1 MNFSM
6 IRYVTGWILNIEAA
20 FMLLP
25 LIISVIYQEQQG
37 FAFLGVMLLC
47 ALCGVLLV
55 LKKPKNT
62 TIFAK
67 EGFVSAALCWIVM
80 SLFGA
85 LPFVFSGD
93 IPDFTNALFETISGF
108 TTTGASILPAVE
120 PLSHC
125 CLFWRSFTHW
135 IGGMGVIVFLLTIL
149 PMAGGSCIHLL
160 RAESPGPSVGKLV
173 PRMRHTAGILYI
185 IYIALTVLE
194 ILLLL
199 LCGMDWFSAITLS
212 FGTAGTGGFGVLSTS
227 FMTYPT
233 VVRVI
238 VTVFMLVFGVNF
250 NIYFL
255 ILNRKF
261 MDALKSEEL
270 RYYLIVVGAST
281 LLITLNILS
290 LFDSFWEALEH
301 AFFQV
306 GSIITTTGFASA
318 DFNQW
323 PALSQGIL
331 VILMFIGACAGSTG
345 GGIKVSRLL
354 ILIKSIRK
362 EVGTYIHPRSIK
374 KITIENKPIE
384 HETNRAANVY
394 MVAYLLIFAASFL
407 LISLDNFDF
416 TTNFTAVA
424 ATFNNIGPGL
434 SVVGPVGNFEG
445 FSAFSKYILMFD
457 MLAGRLEIF
466 PMLIL
471 FWPSTWMNSSVKRRR
486 SSEKKF
492 I

>member
-6 IRYVTGWILNIEAA
+6 IRYITGWILNVEAA

-25 LIISVIYQEQQG
+25 LAISLIYQEQQG

-47 ALCGVLLV
+47 ALIGVLLV
-55 LKKPKNT
+55 IKKPKNT

-85 LPFVFSGD
+85 LPFVLSGD
-93 IPDFTNALFETISGF
+93 IPCFTDAMFETISGF
-108 TTTGASILPAVE
+108 TTTGASILSDVE
-120 PLSHC
+120 ALSHAC
-125 CLFWRSFTHW
+125 MIWRCFTHW

-173 PRMRHTAGILYI
+173 PRMRQTAGYLYV
-185 IYIALTVLE
+185 IYIVMTVIEL
-194 ILLLL
+194 IFL
-199 LCGMDWFSAITLS
+199 LCGGMNWFDSLCIA
-212 FGTAGTGGFGVLSTS
+212 FGSAGTGGFAILNSS
-227 FMTYPT
+227 FISYSPYIQT
-233 VVRVI
+233 VVAI
-238 VTVFMLVFGVNF
+238 FIMLFGVNF
-250 NIYFL
+250 NVYFL

-270 RYYLIVVGAST
+270 RYYLIIVGTST

-290 LFDSFWEALEH
+290 IFGDFWTSLRH

-306 GSIITTTGFASA
+306 TSIITTTGYASA

-323 PALSQGIL
+323 PAFSQTIL

-354 ILIKSIRK
+354 ILAKSIRK
-362 EVGTYIHPRSIK
+362 EIGTYIHPRSIK
-374 KITIENKPIE
+374 KITIEGKPIE

-416 TTNFTAVA
+416 TTNFTAIA

-434 SVVGPVGNFEG
+434 SVVGPVGNFGG
-445 FSAFSKYILMFD
+445 FSHFSKYILMFD

-466 PMLIL
+466 PMLVL
-471 FWPSTWMNSSVKRRR
+471 FWPSTWISSGTKRRR
-486 SSEKKF
+486 SPEKKF